1 MKDRKI
7 SRGSM
12 VDTEKCI
19 SETGGNRFMTILM
32 ASARAREISRQHKSS
47 EDPAHC
53 YPIVSALIDC
63 QEGRVGQEYIK
74 KIPNSR

>member
-1 MKDRKI
+1 MTDRKT
-7 SRGSM
+7 SRGTM
-12 VDTEKCI
+12 VDTEKFI
-19 SETGGNRFMTILM
+19 SETGGNRFMSILM

-53 YPIVSALIDC
+53 YPIVSALLDC

-74 KIPNSR
+74 KIPKSR